1 VTPIKH
7 TIQCHCILPQYRN
20 RKDPVFHRF
29 IVFGCIDDSDTL
41 ITKHCECNNCGAVH
55 RVFDICKSEIL
66 VGKESISAIMSIDDI
81 KLSISSDL
89 VSILESYN
97 CELPVYEHVKF
108 VYENRMFDQEIIIA
122 NEMME
127 TEVIGKKL
135 IFNEFGKVSIQPF
148 SEQFNSM
155 F

>member
-1 VTPIKH
+1 MTPIKH

-29 IVFGCIDDSDTL
+29 IVFGCLDESDTL
-41 ITKHCECNNCGAVH
+41 VTKHAVCNNCGAVH
-55 RVFDICKSEIL
+55 KVYDICKSEIQ
-66 VGKESISAIMSIDDI
+66 VGKESLNAIISVDDI
-81 KLSISSDL
+81 KISLPSDI
-89 VSILESYN
+89 VSILESYG

-108 VYENRMFDQEIIIA
+108 VYDHQAFDQEIVVA

-127 TEVIGKKL
+127 NEVIGKKL
-135 IFNEFGKVSIQPF
+135 VFSNIGRVSIHPF
-148 SEQFNSM
+148 SEQFDSV

>member
-1 VTPIKH
+1 MTPIKH

-29 IVFGCIDDSDTL
+29 IVFGCIDNSDTL
-41 ITKHCECNNCGAVH
+41 VSKHCECNNCGAVH

-66 VGKESISAIMSIDDI
+66 VGKDSTSALMTIEDV
-81 KLSISSDL
+81 KLSIPSDL
-89 VSILESYN
+89 VGILESYN
-97 CELPVYEHVKF
+97 CELPVYEHVMF
-108 VYENRMFDQEIIIA
+108 VYKNSMFSEEVIIA
-122 NEMME
+122 NEMMD

-135 IFNEFGKVSIQPF
+135 VFDAAGRVSIQPF
-148 SEQFNSM
+148 SEQFNTM

>member
-1 VTPIKH
+1 MIPVKH

-29 IVFGCIDDSDTL
+29 VVFGCVDDSDTL
-41 ITKHCECNNCGAVH
+41 VTKHAVCNNCGAVH
-55 RVFDICKSEIL
+55 KIYDICKSEIL
-66 VGKESISAIMSIDDI
+66 VGKESLSAIMNIDDVKVSLPQDI
-81 KLSISSDL
+81 

-108 VYENRMFDQEIIIA
+108 VYDHQAYSQEVIIA

-127 TEVIGKKL
+127 NEVIGKKL
-135 IFNEFGKVSIQPF
+135 VFNQLGKVTIQPF
-148 SEQFNSM
+148 SEQFDSM